1 MERAAEIPEGVI
13 HDEPEARI
21 DEGWGRIR
29 GEDSTARPFKT
40 KGSWEFARR
49 TLSCNTP
56 VDSVESLVDP
66 LRPLAEMTAEKM
78 AEYYSD
84 EEISKLAPDFVA
96 LIKKTGIKRSQS
108 KGSEKAQKR
117 TRWDEQ
123 KTKCAEAGQFTTGGE
138 GDEEEIM
145 NKKPVFDLAL
155 VDSKKKTTGEAEE
168 DENEGNESRDNN
180 RDGPTQQNITNSQ
193 RAQFLESK
201 PQALLPE
208 ERIEEHDRGK
218 ATEPAASEEKS
229 TKTGTGGPSEEDLLL
244 LRRCQKEYRDMMRT
258 RKEVTSRKI
267 MLRADIRYGTLN
279 DTPDNE
285 IQEME
290 AECVELTRRRK
301 EFEEMKIQLQRRLEY
316 IRGKITGLESVSS
329 MTDPIAWGT
338 HTPVPTVNE
347 DEDEESEEGTSD

>member
-1 MERAAEIPEGVI
+1 MVQPV
-13 HDEPEARI
+13 
-21 DEGWGRIR
+21 
-29 GEDSTARPFKT
+29 EDLGGGHQQRKI
-40 KGSWEFARR
+40 W
-49 TLSCNTP
+49 C
-56 VDSVESLVDP
+56 
-66 LRPLAEMTAEKM
+66 
-78 AEYYSD
+78 
-84 EEISKLAPDFVA
+84 KLAPQDG
-96 LIKKTGIKRSQS
+96 KKSHQENMERQPPMCPPDK
-108 KGSEKAQKR
+108 KKARK
-117 TRWDEQ
+117 EE
-123 KTKCAEAGQFTTGGE
+123 TKAEE
-138 GDEEEIM
+138 GDEM
-145 NKKPVFDLAL
+145 SNNGQHTP
-155 VDSKKKTTGEAEE
+155 SPRP
-168 DENEGNESRDNN
+168 EGSV
-180 RDGPTQQNITNSQ
+180 T
-193 RAQFLESK
+193 ESK

-267 MLRADIRYGTLN
+267 MLRADIRYGPIN

-301 EFEEMKIQLQRRLEY
+301 EVEEMKPQLQRRLEY